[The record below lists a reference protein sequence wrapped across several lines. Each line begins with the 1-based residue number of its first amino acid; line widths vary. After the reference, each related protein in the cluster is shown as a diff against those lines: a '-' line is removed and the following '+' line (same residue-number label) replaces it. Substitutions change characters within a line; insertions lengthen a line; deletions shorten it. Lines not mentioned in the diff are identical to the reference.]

1 MAELT
6 FPHTI
11 FDKSGAALATVP
23 ASTNAF
29 VPTASQWAT
38 FTYSLETVLPV
49 ELKSF
54 TAQAS
59 GNSVNLN
66 WSTATEVNNLGFEVQ
81 KKVADEFVAI
91 GFINGKGTTTE
102 IQNYSFTDNDLQNG
116 SYTYR
121 LKQVDL
127 TGSFEYSNEVNVEVS
142 GPQYFALNQNY
153 PNPFNPS
160 TKIDF
165 SLAVDSKITL
175 KVFNMLG
182 EEVTTLINGNHDEWK
197 TLHQF

>member
-1 MAELT
+1 ME
-6 FPHTI
+6 I
-11 FDKSGAALATVP
+11 
-23 ASTNAF
+23 
-29 VPTASQWAT
+29 
-38 FTYSLETVLPV
+38 VLI
-49 ELKSF
+49 
-54 TAQAS
+54 
-59 GNSVNLN
+59 LN

-81 KKVADEFVAI
+81 KKVADEFIAI

-127 TGSFEYSNEVNVEVS
+127 TGSFEYSNEVNVEVT

-182 EEVTTLINGNHDEWK
+182 EEVTTLINGNMTSGNHYINFDGINLNSGVYLYKLEAVGIDGSSFRNVK
-197 TLHQF
+197 KMTLIK